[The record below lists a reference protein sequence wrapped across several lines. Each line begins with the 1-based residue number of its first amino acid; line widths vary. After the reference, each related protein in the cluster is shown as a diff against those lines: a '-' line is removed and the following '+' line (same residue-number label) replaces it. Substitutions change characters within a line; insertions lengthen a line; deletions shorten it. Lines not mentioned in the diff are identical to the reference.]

1 MSLEYT
7 NYLGEIIQKEG
18 YTLDAVGKW
27 EAVITFSV
35 YISRLSYEF
44 SVYKILQGYKYLNYT
59 PIIFNTALGL
69 LSKMDLKAAH
79 ALIPAPKTDDQIR
92 GYFIYDKQDDMP
104 LSVTLFDYSKGGSKI
119 FPGEKVIVIGFRGTL
134 SIKSTLKDLNA
145 LTSPLAQVF
154 KDLPAVSSGEGK
166 AHRGFLNG
174 MAQTFDDIVNVVD
187 RLLAENPDVSR
198 ILITGHSLGGAY
210 ANLCGLGFANMKRN
224 GKAYPKINIISI
236 AAPKTFSES
245 GRDVFNVLLSSKYM
259 TFDRVVNN
267 PYMPDPLLFS
277 MDIIPAMPPNLYH
290 PGFSLTTAERYS
302 KKPFQEGRLV
312 HVANTRKKAGLERK
326 QAWYSLS
333 KAVARNYNPLPYY
346 PEFFSKFYDS
356 QVDPEFTYR
365 SYKELINSSVVG
377 TVYTGITASAKAA
390 RGIVQKLLGLSPADI
405 EQLSKAAEAT
415 TKDDTE
421 KLEEQEKKDAQ
432 EVKEGINSA
441 RDQEKKAEEAVPP
454 GSSIG
459 GGIFGSSK
467 ASSPAK
473 AASSSKDS
481 LKYSNVT
488 RGYYPNEVIYT
499 CSAITTPVPQPL
511 RCHLGYL
518 GVGWLGL
525 GKALVP
531 GAKRT
536 FNRYAILYVVDG
548 KWTVISD
555 MDSNYSKYPS
565 FKKISAFASSSA
577 SASAAAARKARK
589 TRKLRKGLRTGLRK
603 LRK

>member
-1 MSLEYT
+1 MSSLKYT
-7 NYLGEIIQKEG
+7 NYLGEILEKEG
-18 YTLDAVGKW
+18 NTLDSVGKW
-27 EAVITFSV
+27 EAAITFSV
-35 YISRLSYEF
+35 YISRLNYEF
-44 SVYKILQGYKYLNYT
+44 SVYKILQAYKYLNYT

-69 LSKMDLKAAH
+69 LSKMDLKAAQ
-79 ALIPAPKTDDQIR
+79 ALIPAPKADDQIR
-92 GYFIYDKQDDMP
+92 GYFIYDKEDDMP

-119 FPGEKVIVIGFRGTL
+119 FPGEKIIVIGFRGTL
-134 SIKSTLKDLNA
+134 SLKSTLKDLNA
-145 LTSPLAQVF
+145 LTSPLSQVF
-154 KDLPAVSSGEGK
+154 KDLPTVSSGEGK
-166 AHRGFLNG
+166 AHRGFMNG

-187 RLLAENPDVSR
+187 RLLLENPDVSR

-224 GKAYPKINIISI
+224 GKVYPKINIISI

-245 GRDVFNVLLSSKYM
+245 GRDVFNTLLSSKYM
-259 TFDRVVNN
+259 TLDRVVNN

-302 KKPFQEGRLV
+302 KKPSQEGRLV
-312 HVANTRKKAGLERK
+312 HVANTRKQAGLERK

-356 QVDPEFTYR
+356 QVDPAFTYR

-377 TVYTGITASAKAA
+377 TVYTGITGPSKVA
-390 RGIVQKLLGLSPADI
+390 RGIVQKLLGLSSADI
-405 EQLSKAAEAT
+405 EQLSKSAEAT
-415 TKDDTE
+415 SADDTK
-421 KLEEQEKKDAQ
+421 KLEAQEKADAV
-432 EVKEGINSA
+432 EIKEGTNAA
-441 RDQEKKAEEAVPP
+441 RAEEKKAEQAVPP
-454 GSSIG
+454 GSSLEG
-459 GGIFGSSK
+459 GGLFSGSK
-467 ASSPAK
+467 V
-473 AASSSKDS
+473 SSSASAHANAKPV
-481 LKYSNVT
+481 KYSNAT
-488 RGYYPNEVIYT
+488 RAYYPNEVVYT

-531 GAKRT
+531 GTKRT

-548 KWTVISD
+548 KWTLVSD
-555 MDSNYSKYPS
+555 MDDNYSKYPS
-565 FKKISAFASSSA
+565 LTSNILRKISVPASS
-577 SASAAAARKARK
+577 SASAAAARKTRKIRSRKGLRK
-589 TRKLRKGLRTGLRK
+589 TRK
-603 LRK
+603 